1 MPCWW
6 AAPPRCATVPQA
18 SCCAANDIE
27 KEDRKVEYGM
37 GPDLESF
44 RAEVRAF
51 VTEHAPAIPRRAGVR
66 SAENEAELKAL
77 KEWTARL
84 FDAGFVGADWPAEF
98 GGRDDRSAEHA
109 IVVSEELAR
118 AGVPGV
124 PSGSALASHALIHYG
139 SDEQRRRHLAEIR
152 SGRELWCQL
161 FSEPGAGSDLA
172 ALRTR
177 AVLDGDTYTVNGQ
190 KVWTTDGHWADYGYL
205 LARTDSDAP
214 KHKGISAFIVDMRSE
229 GVTVRPLR
237 ELTGTSDFNEVFLD
251 SVQLPTEAMIG
262 SAGQG
267 WAIANA
273 TLAHERTG
281 VGAAV
286 VKLRLAIDGLVD
298 LARRVTIAGRPAID
312 SDRVQDR
319 IGEFSAEVE
328 ALSAL
333 TYANLTRWLR
343 GTERMHDGAMAK
355 LMFSELNLEIARF
368 AVELGGEAGVLVE
381 GDTDV
386 LDDGRWQDE
395 WLYARAYTIAGGSSE
410 IMRNLIAERGLALPR
425 ERR

>member
-1 MPCWW
+1 
-6 AAPPRCATVPQA
+6 
-18 SCCAANDIE
+18 
-27 KEDRKVEYGM
+27 M
-37 GPDLESF
+37 GPELETF

-51 VTEHAPAIPRRAGVR
+51 VAEHAPAIPRRAGVR

-77 KEWTARL
+77 KNWTARL
-84 FDAGFVGADWPAEF
+84 FDAGYVGADWPVEF
-98 GGRDDRSAEHA
+98 GGRVDRSAEHA

-139 SDEQRRRHLAEIR
+139 SDEQRRRHLPKIR

-172 ALRTR
+172 SLRTR
-177 AVLDGDTYTVNGQ
+177 AVLDGDTYTVSGQ

-205 LARTDSDAP
+205 LARTDSEAP

-251 SVQLPTEAMIG
+251 SVQLPVEAMIG
-262 SAGQG
+262 SPGQG
-267 WAIANA
+267 WVIANA
-273 TLAHERTG
+273 TLAHERTS

-286 VKLRLAIDGLVD
+286 VKLRLAIDGLVE
-298 LARRVTIAGRPAID
+298 LARRVTIDGRPAID
-312 SDRVQDR
+312 SDRVRDR

>member
-1 MPCWW
+1 
-6 AAPPRCATVPQA
+6 
-18 SCCAANDIE
+18 
-27 KEDRKVEYGM
+27 M
-37 GPDLESF
+37 GPELEAF
-44 RAEVRAF
+44 RTEVREF
-51 VTEHAPAIPRRAGVR
+51 VAEHAPDIPRRAGVR
-66 SAENEAELKAL
+66 SAENEAELEAL
-77 KEWTARL
+77 KDWTARL
-84 FDAGFVGADWPAEF
+84 FEERYVGADWPAEF

-139 SDEQRRRHLAEIR
+139 SDEQRRRHLPELR

-172 ALRTR
+172 SLRTR
-177 AVLDGDTYTVNGQ
+177 AVLDGDTYTVTGQ

-205 LARTDSDAP
+205 LARTDADAP
-214 KHKGISAFIVDMRSE
+214 KHKGISAFIVDMRNPGIS
-229 GVTVRPLR
+229 VRPLR

-251 SVQLPTEAMIG
+251 SVALPAESMIG
-262 SAGQG
+262 APGQG

-273 TLAHERTG
+273 TLAHERTS

-286 VKLRLAIDGLVD
+286 VKLKLAVDGLID
-298 LARRVTIAGRPAID
+298 LARRVTLNGRAAID
-312 SDRVQDR
+312 SDRVRDR

-381 GDTDV
+381 GDTNV

-395 WLYARAYTIAGGSSE
+395 WLYARAFTIAGGSSE
-410 IMRNLIAERGLALPR
+410 IMRTLIAERGLALPR
-425 ERR
+425 DRR

>member
-1 MPCWW
+1 
-6 AAPPRCATVPQA
+6 
-18 SCCAANDIE
+18 
-27 KEDRKVEYGM
+27 VEYGM
-37 GPDLESF
+37 GPELETF
-44 RAEVRAF
+44 RSEVRAF
-51 VTEHAPAIPRRAGVR
+51 VAEHAPAIPRRAGVR
-66 SAENEAELKAL
+66 SAENVAELKAL
-77 KEWTARL
+77 KDWTARL
-84 FDAGFVGADWPAEF
+84 FDAGYVGADWPAEF
-98 GGRDDRSAEHA
+98 GGRDDHSAEHA

-139 SDEQRRRHLAEIR
+139 SDEQRRRHLPELR

-172 ALRTR
+172 SLRTR
-177 AVLDGDTYTVNGQ
+177 AVLDGDTYTVSGQ

-214 KHKGISAFIVDMRSE
+214 KHKGISAFIVDMRGN

-251 SVQLPTEAMIG
+251 SVQLPAEAMIG
-262 SAGQG
+262 SPGQG

-273 TLAHERTG
+273 TLAHERTS

-286 VKLRLAIDGLVD
+286 VKLRLAIDGLVE
-298 LARRVTIAGRPAID
+298 LARRVMIDGHPAID
-312 SDRVQDR
+312 SDRVRDR
-319 IGEFSAEVE
+319 LGEFSAEVE

-343 GTERMHDGAMAK
+343 GTERTHDGAMAK

-368 AVELGGEAGVLVE
+368 AVELGAEAGVLVE
-381 GDTDV
+381 GDPDV

>member
-1 MPCWW
+1 
-6 AAPPRCATVPQA
+6 
-18 SCCAANDIE
+18 
-27 KEDRKVEYGM
+27 M
-37 GPDLESF
+37 GPELEAF
-44 RAEVRAF
+44 RTEVREF
-51 VTEHAPAIPRRAGVR
+51 VAEHAPDIPRRAGVR
-66 SAENEAELKAL
+66 SAENEAELEAL
-77 KEWTARL
+77 KDWTARL
-84 FDAGFVGADWPAEF
+84 FEAGYVGADWPAEF
-98 GGRDDRSAEHA
+98 GGRNDRSAEHA

-139 SDEQRRRHLAEIR
+139 SDEQRRRHLPELR

-172 ALRTR
+172 SLRTR
-177 AVLDGDTYTVNGQ
+177 AVSDGDTYTVNGQ

-205 LARTDSDAP
+205 LARTDADAP
-214 KHKGISAFIVDMRSE
+214 KHKGISAFIVDMRSP
-229 GVTVRPLR
+229 GISVRPLR

-251 SVQLPTEAMIG
+251 SVALPAESMIG
-262 SAGQG
+262 APGQG

-273 TLAHERTG
+273 TLAHERTS

-286 VKLRLAIDGLVD
+286 VKLRLAVDGLID
-298 LARRVTIAGRPAID
+298 LARRVTLNGRPATD
-312 SDRVQDR
+312 SDRVRDR

-381 GDTDV
+381 GDTNV

-395 WLYARAYTIAGGSSE
+395 WLYARAFTIAGGSSE

>member
-1 MPCWW
+1 
-6 AAPPRCATVPQA
+6 
-18 SCCAANDIE
+18 
-27 KEDRKVEYGM
+27 VEYGM
-37 GPDLESF
+37 GPELETF

-51 VTEHAPAIPRRAGVR
+51 VAEHAPAIPRRAGVR

-77 KEWTARL
+77 KNWTARL
-84 FDAGFVGADWPAEF
+84 FDAGYVGADWPVEF
-98 GGRDDRSAEHA
+98 GGRVDRSAEHA

-124 PSGSALASHALIHYG
+124 PSGSALAPHALIHYG
-139 SDEQRRRHLAEIR
+139 SDEQRRRHLPTIR

-172 ALRTR
+172 SLRTR
-177 AVLDGDTYTVNGQ
+177 AVLDGDTYTVSGQ

-214 KHKGISAFIVDMRSE
+214 KHKGISAFIVDMRSK

-251 SVQLPTEAMIG
+251 SVQLPVEAMIG
-262 SAGQG
+262 SPGQG
-267 WAIANA
+267 WVIANA
-273 TLAHERTG
+273 TLAHERTS

-286 VKLRLAIDGLVD
+286 VKLRLAIDGLVE
-298 LARRVTIAGRPAID
+298 LARRVTIDGRPAID
-312 SDRVQDR
+312 SDRVRDR

-368 AVELGGEAGVLVE
+368 AVELGGEAGVLVD

>member
-1 MPCWW
+1 
-6 AAPPRCATVPQA
+6 
-18 SCCAANDIE
+18 
-27 KEDRKVEYGM
+27 M
-37 GPDLESF
+37 GPELETF

-51 VTEHAPAIPRRAGVR
+51 VAEHAPAIPRRAGVR

-77 KEWTARL
+77 KNWTARL
-84 FDAGFVGADWPAEF
+84 FDAGYVGADWPVEF
-98 GGRDDRSAEHA
+98 GGRVDRSAEHA

-139 SDEQRRRHLAEIR
+139 SDEQRRRHLPKIR

-172 ALRTR
+172 SLRTR
-177 AVLDGDTYTVNGQ
+177 AVLDGDTYTVSGQ

-205 LARTDSDAP
+205 LARTDSEAP

-251 SVQLPTEAMIG
+251 SVQLPVEAMIG
-262 SAGQG
+262 SPGQG
-267 WAIANA
+267 WVMANA
-273 TLAHERTG
+273 TLAHERTS

-286 VKLRLAIDGLVD
+286 VKLRLAVDGLVE
-298 LARRVTIAGRPAID
+298 LARRVTIDGRPAID
-312 SDRVQDR
+312 SDRVRDR

-355 LMFSELNLEIARF
+355 LMFSELNLKIARF
-368 AVELGGEAGVLVE
+368 AVELGGEAGILVE

-386 LDDGRWQDE
+386 LDGGRWQDE

>member
-1 MPCWW
+1 
-6 AAPPRCATVPQA
+6 
-18 SCCAANDIE
+18 
-27 KEDRKVEYGM
+27 VEYGM
-37 GPDLESF
+37 GPELETF
-44 RAEVRAF
+44 RTEVRDFAAK
-51 VTEHAPAIPRRAGVR
+51 HAPAIPRRAGVR

-77 KEWTARL
+77 KDWTALL
-84 FDAGFVGADWPAEF
+84 FDAGYIGADWPAEF

-118 AGVPGV
+118 AGVPGT

-139 SDEQRRRHLAEIR
+139 SDEQRRRHLPELR

-172 ALRTR
+172 SLRTR
-177 AVLDGDTYTVNGQ
+177 AVLDGDTYTVSGQ

-205 LARTDSDAP
+205 LARTDSDAL
-214 KHKGISAFIVDMRSE
+214 KHKGISAFIVDMRSP

-251 SVQLPTEAMIG
+251 SVRLPAEAMIG
-262 SAGQG
+262 LPGQG

-273 TLAHERTG
+273 TLAHERTS

-286 VKLRLAIDGLVD
+286 VKLRLAVDGLID
-298 LARRVTIAGRPAID
+298 LARRVTVDGRPAID
-312 SDRVQDR
+312 SDRVRDR

-368 AVELGGEAGVLVE
+368 AVELGGETGVLVE
-381 GDTDV
+381 GDPGV

-410 IMRNLIAERGLALPR
+410 IMRNLIAERGLGLPR
-425 ERR
+425 K